1 MAARPALSLLPLLA
15 ATLAAFAAA
24 VSAAPPPP
32 AADEIVAHRVLLTEA
47 AKSGAVALDGSPP
60 MFYITNASSAASRA
74 KWHVYLEGGGW
85 CESTASCAKRANS
98 TLGSSSS
105 AFHDAT
111 LSLPS
116 GCRCDGGGYFSS
128 NASRNPLMHDWNQVF
143 VNYLGTLP
151 PPLPSPHRPPRE
163 ARSPHPLRIQTAA
176 ASPATSPS
184 PTSPAGRR
192 STTGGG

>member
-15 ATLAAFAAA
+15 ATLLAAFAAA

-47 AKSGAVALDGSPP
+47 AHSGAVALDGSPP

-143 VNYLGTLP
+143 VNYLGTPLP
-151 PPLPSPHRPPRE
+151 PSPFSPAQLTPP
-163 ARSPHPLRIQTAA
+163 PLRIQTAA

-184 PTSPAGRR
+184 PTSPADRR